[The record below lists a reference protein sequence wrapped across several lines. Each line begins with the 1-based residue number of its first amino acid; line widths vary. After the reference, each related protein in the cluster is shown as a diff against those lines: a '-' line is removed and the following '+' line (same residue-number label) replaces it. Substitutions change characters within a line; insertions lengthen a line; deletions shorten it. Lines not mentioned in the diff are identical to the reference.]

1 MNQDLTVVI
10 LAAGL
15 GTRMKSRK
23 AKVLHEAGGLTLVE
37 HVVNSAL
44 ALTTPERVAVVVG
57 HQAERVQQILAHTG
71 VRFAIQSEQK
81 GTGHALEM
89 CRATVPG
96 HDGRLVVL
104 YGDCPL
110 LSVATLRKLLSQ
122 HEASNA
128 QATVITT
135 ELVNP
140 TGYGRA
146 IVDESGRLT
155 EIVEEKAATEEQK
168 KVREINSGIY
178 CFEASLLWKHLAKI
192 TPNPA
197 SNEYYLTDIV
207 DIFNRSGYSVR
218 TLLHRESDELLGINT
233 RLELAI
239 VDNIFRERKTRD
251 LMLGGVTIRRP
262 ETVMVDSQVQVG
274 MDTVI
279 EPFAQ
284 LLGNTV
290 IGEDSVIGPGCI
302 LKNCSVSDRVEISA
316 YTVAQDSRIDS
327 GATIGP
333 FARLRP
339 ENHVGE
345 NAHVGNFVEL
355 KKTQLGAGAKAGHL
369 AYLGDSEIGAGTNIG
384 AGTIFCNYDGAKK
397 HKTCIGEK
405 AFLGSNSTMVAP
417 VKVGPGAYIA
427 AGSVITHEVPADAL
441 GVGRSRQVNKEGWAK
456 KRRGKTTKQP

>member
-1 MNQDLTVVI
+1 MNQDLTIVI

-23 AKVLHEAGGLTLVE
+23 AKVLHEAGGLTLIE
-37 HVVNSAL
+37 HVVNSSL
-44 ALTTPERVAVVVG
+44 ALTSPDRVVVVVG
-57 HQAERVQQILAHTG
+57 HQAERVQQVLAHTG
-71 VRFAIQSEQK
+71 VRFAVQSEQK

-89 CRATVPG
+89 CRETVPN
-96 HDGRLVVL
+96 HNGRLVVL

-110 LSVATLRKLLSQ
+110 LSIETLRTLLREHTANS
-122 HEASNA
+122 A

-135 ELVNP
+135 VLDNP

-146 IVDESGRLT
+146 IVDENRRLM
-155 EIVEEKAATEEQK
+155 EIVEEKAATPEQK
-168 KVREINSGIY
+168 NVHEINSGIY
-178 CFEASLLWKHLAKI
+178 CFDAPLLWKHLSEIA
-192 TPNPA
+192 PNPA
-197 SNEYYLTDIV
+197 SDEYYLTDIV
-207 DIFNRSGYSVR
+207 DIFNQSGYSVR
-218 TLLHRESDELLGINT
+218 ALLHREADELLGINT

-239 VDNIFRERKTRD
+239 VDNIFRERKTQE

-262 ETVMVDSQVQVG
+262 ETVMVDSQVKVG
-274 MDTVI
+274 MDSVI
-279 EPFAQ
+279 EPFSQ

-290 IGEDSVIGPGCI
+290 VGEDSVIGPGCI
-302 LKNCSVSDRVEISA
+302 LKNCQVADRVEISA

-339 ENHVGE
+339 DNHVGE
-345 NAHVGNFVEL
+345 NAHIGNFVEL
-355 KKTQLGAGAKAGHL
+355 KKTHLGAGAKAGHL
-369 AYLGDSEIGAGTNIG
+369 AYLGDSEIGAGSNIG
-384 AGTIFCNYDGAKK
+384 AGTIFCNYDGASK

-405 AFLGSNSTMVAP
+405 AFIGSNSTMIAP
-417 VKVGPGAYIA
+417 VQVGSEAYIA

-456 KRRGKTTKQP
+456 KRREKR

>member
-1 MNQDLTVVI
+1 MNQDLTIVI

-23 AKVLHEAGGLTLVE
+23 AKVLHEAGGLTLIE
-37 HVVNSAL
+37 HVVNSSL
-44 ALTTPERVAVVVG
+44 ALTSPDRVVVVVG
-57 HQAERVQQILAHTG
+57 HQAERVQQVLAHTG
-71 VRFAIQSEQK
+71 VRFAVQSEQK

-89 CRATVPG
+89 CRETVPNQN
-96 HDGRLVVL
+96 GRLVVL

-110 LSVATLRKLLSQ
+110 LSIETLRTLLREHTS
-122 HEASNA
+122 SSA

-135 ELVNP
+135 VLDNP

-146 IVDESGRLT
+146 IVDENRRLM
-155 EIVEEKAATEEQK
+155 EIVEEKAATPEQK
-168 KVREINSGIY
+168 NVHEINSGIY
-178 CFEASLLWKHLAKI
+178 CFDAPLLWKHLSEIA
-192 TPNPA
+192 PNPA

-207 DIFNRSGYSVR
+207 DIFNQSGYSVR
-218 TLLHRESDELLGINT
+218 ALLHREADELLGINT

-239 VDNIFRERKTRD
+239 VDNIFRERKTQE

-262 ETVMVDSQVQVG
+262 ETVVVDSQVKVG
-274 MDTVI
+274 MDSVI
-279 EPFAQ
+279 EPFSQ

-290 IGEDSVIGPGCI
+290 VGEDSVIGPGCI
-302 LKNCSVSDRVEISA
+302 LKNCQVADRVEISA

-339 ENHVGE
+339 DNHVGE
-345 NAHVGNFVEL
+345 NAHIGNFVEL
-355 KKTQLGAGAKAGHL
+355 KKTHLGAGAKAGHL
-369 AYLGDSEIGAGTNIG
+369 AYLGDSEIGAGSNIG
-384 AGTIFCNYDGAKK
+384 AGTIFCNYDGASK

-405 AFLGSNSTMVAP
+405 AFIGSNSTMIAP
-417 VKVGPGAYIA
+417 VQVGSEAYIA

-456 KRRGKTTKQP
+456 KRREKAIART